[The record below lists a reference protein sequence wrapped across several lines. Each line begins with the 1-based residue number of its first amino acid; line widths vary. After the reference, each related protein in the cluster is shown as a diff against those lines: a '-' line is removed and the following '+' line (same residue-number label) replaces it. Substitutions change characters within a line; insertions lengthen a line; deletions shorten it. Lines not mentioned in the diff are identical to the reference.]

1 MVIRSVVH
9 AVDASKKKLLTVFAL
24 NEFDPKLSGNQ
35 PWKKTLDTLRG
46 QVLGTEIKG
55 NNAKFTRW
63 MTQTILAGADEMRLG
78 FVTRANM
85 ASPDGH
91 VVVGTHVRA
100 AACMPSGSTSS
111 FRALDCGCCC
121 CCYCYCCCY

>member
-63 MTQTILAGADEMRLG
+63 MTQTILAGADEMKLG

-100 AACMPSGSTSS
+100 VACMP
-111 FRALDCGCCC
+111 RLDVFPRVLYCCCC
-121 CCYCYCCCY
+121 CCYCRQ